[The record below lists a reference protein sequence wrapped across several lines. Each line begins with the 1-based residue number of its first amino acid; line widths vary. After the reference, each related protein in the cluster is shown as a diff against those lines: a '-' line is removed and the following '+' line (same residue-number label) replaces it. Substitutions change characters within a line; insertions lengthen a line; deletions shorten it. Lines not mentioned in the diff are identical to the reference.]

1 MQNKGIIKFFAITLA
16 VVCLFQL
23 SFSYFSTRIE
33 RKAKAYATNETAQ
46 NLARTLAKGDAT
58 LEQFYK
64 DSLAKAREQFFIDSI
79 QNEVVYNI
87 LVRKY
92 TYKEVKERELNLG
105 LDLKGGMNVTM
116 EVDVVDIIRALA
128 GNNPDTTFNK
138 ALVMAKQ
145 KQKSSNADYVTL
157 FKESFEE
164 LDPNASLA
172 SIFNTYELKDRIN
185 FSTTNDEVIA
195 VIRAE
200 TDGAIDH
207 AFNIL
212 RTRIDRFGV
221 AQPNIQKLQTAGRIL
236 IELPGVT
243 NPERVRKLLQ
253 GSAKLE
259 FWETYNFQELSQSFE
274 AANALLRDLESKN
287 EETETLSKDTAQN
300 SLAVTDQEQP
310 EQQTDTEETI
320 VSSTDSNTALEQ
332 MVDTMMSE
340 QANVQKSFEEY
351 AKENPLFARLTPP
364 IYQNERGEYVAAET
378 AMVGSSL
385 IRDTAM
391 VGRMLRKVAHLF
403 PRNLKLMW
411 TIKPERN
418 QPDVLHLIA
427 IKATTR
433 DGKPRLGGEAIADAR
448 QDMNA
453 MNGGVEVS
461 MSMNP
466 EGARIWKQMTGEN
479 IGKQI
484 AIVLDGYVYSYPNVN
499 QEISGGNSSI
509 SGGNMTI
516 EEAQDLANILKSGKM
531 PAPARIVQ
539 EEIVGPSLGEDSI
552 NAGMISI
559 VLAFIMVLIYMF
571 VYYNRAGLV
580 ADVALV
586 VNMFFLFG
594 ILASFGAVLT
604 LPGIAGIVLTMGMA
618 VDANVIIYERVKE
631 ELAAGKNL
639 RLSVHDGYKNAYSAI
654 IDGNVTT
661 LLTAIVLFIFGSG
674 PIQGFA
680 TTLII
685 GILASLFTAIFI
697 TRLIFESRLDKN
709 KSISFDNSVTR
720 KWFTKVHFNFMGGR
734 KIYYAVM
741 IAICVVSIASL
752 ATLGLGYGIDF
763 KGGRSY
769 VVRFDQPIAIEQV
782 RTALSNTFDKTPEI
796 KTFGPTSQV
805 KITTDY
811 KIDEES
817 KEIDAEIE
825 EKLFVALKQFYQ
837 NQDISQNDFS
847 TSEANIE
854 KHIGVLSSQKVGPT
868 IAYDIKRNAVLAV
881 AFALFIMFAY
891 IAVRF
896 NKWQYGLGA
905 VVALALNSL
914 FILGTFSLFYK
925 IMPFSLEIDQTFI
938 AAILTII
945 GYAVND
951 TVVIFDRIREFIG
964 LYPKRDITINVNQAL
979 NSTLSRT
986 VNTAGT
992 TLVVLLMIFIFGGEV
1007 IRGFAFAL
1015 TLGVIVGTLCSLMV
1029 ASPIAHDLILRSE
1042 KRKAAKIALKK

>member
-1 MQNKGIIKFFAITLA
+1 MQNKGVIKFFAITLA

-23 SFSYFSTRIE
+23 SFSFFSSRTEKR
-33 RKAKAYATNETAQ
+33 AKAYATNETAIS
-46 NLARTLAKGDAT
+46 LAQELANGNAT

-64 DSLAKAREQFFIDSI
+64 DSLAKTREQFYLDSI
-79 QNEVVYNI
+79 QNETVYNLGI
-87 LVRKY
+87 RKY

-116 EVDVVDIIRALA
+116 EVDVVDIVRALS

-138 ALVMAKQ
+138 ALIMAKQ

-157 FKESFEE
+157 FQESFQE

-185 FSTTNDEVIA
+185 FNTTNDEVIA
-195 VIRAE
+195 VIRTE

-274 AANALLRDLESKN
+274 AANALLRDLEKN
-287 EETETLSKDTAQN
+287 IDTTAIETVDTNAVVAVEDKEAVEETAATDSIVAEDTA
-300 SLAVTDQEQP
+300 
-310 EQQTDTEETI
+310 
-320 VSSTDSNTALEQ
+320 STDLEKI
-332 MVDTMMSE
+332 VDTMATEE
-340 QANVQKSFEEY
+340 QAQQSFEEY

-364 IYQNERGEYVAAET
+364 IYQNESGQYVAAET
-378 AMVGSSL
+378 AMVGSCL
-385 IRDTAM
+385 IRDTAK
-391 VGRMLRKVAHLF
+391 VGVMLRQVAHLF
-403 PRNLKLMW
+403 PRNLKLLW
-411 TIKPERN
+411 TVKPEKA
-418 QPDVLHLIA
+418 QPDVLHLVA

-433 DGKPRLGGEAIADAR
+433 DGKPRLGGEAISDAR

-466 EGARIWKQMTGEN
+466 EGARVWKQMTGEN

-484 AIVLDGYVYSYPNVN
+484 AIVLDGFVYSYPNVN
-499 QEISGGNSSI
+499 QEISGGRSSI

-539 EEIVGPSLGEDSI
+539 EEIVGPSLGEDAI
-552 NAGMISI
+552 NSGMMSI
-559 VLAFIMVLIYMF
+559 VLAFIMVLVYMF
-571 VYYNRAGLV
+571 LYYNRAGLV

-586 VNMFFLFG
+586 VNLFFLFG
-594 ILASFGAVLT
+594 VLASFGAVLT

-618 VDANVIIYERVKE
+618 VDANVIIYERIKE
-631 ELAAGKNL
+631 ELKAGKAL

-661 LLTAIVLFIFGSG
+661 LLTAIVLFVFGSG

-685 GILASLFTAIFI
+685 GVLASLFTAIFI
-697 TRLIFESRLDKN
+697 TRLMFEARLDKN
-709 KSISFDNSVTR
+709 KNISFDNSITR
-720 KWFTKVHFNFMGGR
+720 TWFTKIHFNFMAGR
-734 KIYYAVM
+734 KVYYGIM
-741 IAICVVSIASL
+741 IAVCVISIASL
-752 ATLGLGYGIDF
+752 ATLGLNYGIDF

-769 VVRFDQPIAIEQV
+769 VVRFDQPISVEQV
-782 RTALSNTFDKTPEI
+782 RGALGTAFDKTPEV
-796 KTFGPTSQV
+796 KTFGPSSQV

-811 KIDEES
+811 KIEEES

-825 EKLFVALKQFYQ
+825 GKLFEALKPFYVDQ
-837 NQDISQNDFS
+837 NIDQTDFS
-847 TSEANIE
+847 TSDSDTE

-868 IAYDIKRNAVLAV
+868 IAYDIKRNAVFAI
-881 AFALFIMFAY
+881 AFALLIIFAY

-896 NKWQYGLGA
+896 NKWQFGLGA
-905 VVALALNSL
+905 VTGLAFNSL
-914 FILGTFSLFYK
+914 LILGTYSLFYR

-964 LYPKRDITINVNQAL
+964 LYPKRDITTNVNQAL

-986 VNTAGT
+986 INTSGT
-992 TLVVLLMIFIFGGEV
+992 TLVVLLMIFFFGGEV

-1015 TLGVIVGTLCSLMV
+1015 ILGIVVGTLCSLMV

-1042 KRKAAKIALKK
+1042 KRKAAKAALKK